1 MKIDRADAAYVGSNP
16 ASNQAVTVRAEG
28 DLGTYS
34 IIASL
39 SSMRIILYDNNASK
53 VVGYVDL
60 TTI

>member
-1 MKIDRADAAYVGSNP
+1 M
-16 ASNQAVTVRAEG
+16 TVRAEG

-39 SSMRIILYDNNASK
+39 ASMRIILYDNNASK

-60 TTI
+60 TAG

>member
-1 MKIDRADAAYVGSNP
+1 MGSNP

-39 SSMRIILYDNNASK
+39 SSMRIILYDNDAAK
-53 VVGYVDL
+53 VVGHVDL
-60 TTI
+60 ETA

>member
-1 MKIDRADAAYVGSNP
+1 MIDRVAAAYVGSNP

-53 VVGYVDL
+53 VVGYVNL
-60 TTI
+60 TTG